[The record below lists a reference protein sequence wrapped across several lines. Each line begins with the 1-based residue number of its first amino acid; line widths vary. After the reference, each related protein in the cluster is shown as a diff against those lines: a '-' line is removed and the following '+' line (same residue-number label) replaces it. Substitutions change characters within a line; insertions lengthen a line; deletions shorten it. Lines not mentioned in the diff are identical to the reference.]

1 MQTDLDKLKTQ
12 LPPELESRGFVVFH
26 GLARADDENG
36 VVMWDAAQR
45 PDYPKFLDCAAKLGV
60 KVIVLNTRPFE
71 KATIE
76 DLQDELESLD
86 LPPSERRELERRLK
100 ALKPYTGFTANLE
113 MSFDHNGT
121 VYVYE
126 VRSEFMNEFLSI
138 MGEVDAGIFPGGNFE
153 EDDDP
158 DTNPGGGFF
167 SRN

>member
-45 PDYPKFLDCAAKLGV
+45 PDYVHFLDCAGKLSV
-60 KVIVLNTRPFE
+60 KVIVLSTRPFDN
-71 KATIE
+71 ATIE

-86 LPPSERRELERRLK
+86 FPPSERRDLERRLK

-113 MSFDHNGT
+113 MSFDYNGT

-138 MGEVDAGIFPGGNFE
+138 MSEVDVGSLPGGGF
-153 EDDDP
+153 EDDEP

>member
-1 MQTDLDKLKTQ
+1 MPTDLDKLKTQ

-45 PDYPKFLDCAAKLGV
+45 PDYNEFLDCAGKLGV

-86 LPPSERRELERRLK
+86 FPPSERRDLERRLK

-113 MSFDHNGT
+113 MSFDYNGAI
-121 VYVYE
+121 YVYE
-126 VRSEFMNEFLSI
+126 VRSEFMNEFLEI
-138 MGEVDAGIFPGGNFE
+138 MSEVDVGIFPGGDV
-153 EDDDP
+153 EDDEP